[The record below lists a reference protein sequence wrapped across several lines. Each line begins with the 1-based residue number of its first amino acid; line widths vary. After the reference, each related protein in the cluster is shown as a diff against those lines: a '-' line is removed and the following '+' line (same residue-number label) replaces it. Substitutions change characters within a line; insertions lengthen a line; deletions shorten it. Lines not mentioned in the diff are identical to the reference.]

1 MKISGPL
8 SNVDYSGDI
17 SMTGLGFKFIFTG
30 VDYNFA
36 DAVIPVSKGLVV
48 LDGLKVNDGRANSSG
63 TIAGAINFEN
73 LSSLGINLIIQ
84 ADDLLLLNT
93 SQKILILLGK
103 SYCKRDHQHFRFI
116 FKIKYRCQGC
126 GSWR

>member
-8 SNVDYSGDI
+8 NNIDYSGDI
-17 SMTGLGFKFIFTG
+17 AMTGLGFKFIFTG

-63 TIAGAINFEN
+63 TIAGAINFEKI
-73 LSSLGINLIIQ
+73 SALGINLIIQ

-93 SQKILILLGK
+93 SQKISILSG
-103 SYCKRDHQHFRFI
+103 DV
-116 FKIKYRCQGC
+116 
-126 GSWR
+126 

>member
-1 MKISGPL
+1 
-8 SNVDYSGDI
+8 
-17 SMTGLGFKFIFTG
+17 MTGLGFKFIFTG